1 MLCPSCHTENR
12 ANARFCKGCG
22 LPLNDK
28 QSALTNQA
36 LPEQPVAMS
45 AEVVPAQ
52 SADQTVPSDVSSP
65 QAGSTPVQGINGNS
79 SGEDISQAP
88 TQFLTPQRMHEYHK
102 HKWEQDLAREQQ
114 PTQATTQT
122 QAQEQHIADQP
133 TIHYIPPSSG
143 ALIQEQ
149 TTGQEQQPDIAD
161 FPTIATAPA
170 WAGNEP
176 VQTMPPVPEAGAID
190 SVTAQTPESL
200 VALPQHEANKTETP
214 EVSDVE
220 TNEPVKSTEQAASL
234 PEKQEEAALEQTPP
248 KPEDT
253 DSHTTG
259 TDLSRPTADT
269 GDFPVLEVGARVNE
283 RYEITQVISE
293 DEHEHTYQVTDH
305 QGYQR
310 CWNCASEENSEGDD
324 FCINCGAN
332 LLDAQYIM
340 HEYPANGAT
349 ESEASVLSGVI
360 INTFV
365 NQDRTYV
372 VEQPQATQIA
382 FPNGVHLLAA
392 SDSDA
397 GDTRRSE
404 PNEDSTLVLQF
415 ERIHESQSVPAGI
428 FVVADGMGGHDNGQ
442 VASRMTISQIAERFI
457 HEMLLPSLNAEN
469 SREPVPEN
477 DEERLISLLREAIE
491 DANTAL
497 CQVNQ
502 RDKTD
507 MGSTLTG
514 FMIVGDHAY
523 IFNVGD
529 SRTYMLRDGNLYQ
542 LTTDHS
548 LVGQLVAGG
557 LIEPDEVYTH
567 PQRNQIF
574 RSIGDKLNV
583 QIDIFKQQVHPGDIL
598 LSCCDGLWEMVRN
611 PQITDILSAAPDP
624 QNACAQLIEAANT
637 NGGEDNISAVVV
649 YVR

>member
-12 ANARFCKGCG
+12 DNARFCKVCG
-22 LPLNDK
+22 LPLKDE
-28 QSALTNQA
+28 QSAQA
-36 LPEQPVAMS
+36 LPEQQPAGTSDS
-45 AEVVPAQ
+45 AARSQPG
-52 SADQTVPSDVSSP
+52 SPSVPSEAASS
-65 QAGSTPVQGINGNS
+65 QAGSTPAQAINGNNS
-79 SGEDISQAP
+79 IEDISQAP
-88 TQFLTPQRMHEYHK
+88 TQLLTPQRMIEYHK
-102 HKWEQDLAREQQ
+102 HKWEQDLEREKQ
-114 PTQATTQT
+114 TSKASTQT
-122 QAQEQHIADQP
+122 RTQDIADQP
-133 TIHYIPPSSG
+133 TIQYM
-143 ALIQEQ
+143 Q
-149 TTGQEQQPDIAD
+149 GQEQATDQELHPDVSD
-161 FPTIATAPA
+161 LPTIAVPPVQED
-170 WAGNEP
+170 NEP
-176 VQTMPPVPEAGAID
+176 AQTTIPAPEADVA
-190 SVTAQTPESL
+190 SNATAQTPENITSR
-200 VALPQHEANKTETP
+200 PQDVTTNAATPELSNLEANQ
-214 EVSDVE
+214 
-220 TNEPVKSTEQAASL
+220 PVQPAELAASL
-234 PEKQEEAALEQTPP
+234 PGKQEEVAMEQIPPTPA
-248 KPEDT
+248 
-253 DSHTTG
+253 G
-259 TDLSRPTADT
+259 TDVSRLPT
-269 GDFPVLEVGARVNE
+269 GSSDFPVLAVGATVSG
-283 RYEITQVISE
+283 RYEITQVIGTE
-293 DEHEHTYQVTDH
+293 EHEHTYQVTDH

-324 FCINCGAN
+324 FCIDCGAN
-332 LLDAQYIM
+332 LHDAQYVM
-340 HEYPANGAT
+340 HEFPANAST
-349 ESEASVLSGVI
+349 ANEANVLSGVI
-360 INTFV
+360 VNTFMD
-365 NQDRTYV
+365 QDCTYV
-372 VEQPQATQIA
+372 IEQPQAAQIA
-382 FPNGVHLLAA
+382 FPSGVHLLAA

-415 ERIHESQSVPAGI
+415 QRIHESQSTPVGI

-442 VASRMTISQIAERFI
+442 VASRMTISQIADRFI
-457 HEMLLPSLNAEN
+457 HELLLPSLSAEN
-469 SREPVPEN
+469 SNKQTRES
-477 DEERLISLLREAIE
+477 DEEKVTSLLRGSIE

-497 CQVNQ
+497 CQTNQ

-514 FMIVGDHAY
+514 FMIVGDLAY

-557 LIEPDEVYTH
+557 MIEPDEVYTH

-611 PQITDILSAAPDP
+611 PQITDILNNSPDP

>member
-1 MLCPSCHTENR
+1 
-12 ANARFCKGCG
+12 
-22 LPLNDK
+22 
-28 QSALTNQA
+28 
-36 LPEQPVAMS
+36 
-45 AEVVPAQ
+45 
-52 SADQTVPSDVSSP
+52 
-65 QAGSTPVQGINGNS
+65 VQGINGNNTI
-79 SGEDISQAP
+79 EDISQAP
-88 TQFLTPQRMHEYHK
+88 TQFLTPQRMIEYQR
-102 HKWEQDLAREQQ
+102 HKWEQEREREKQTRKLYGQSQARDV
-114 PTQATTQT
+114 
-122 QAQEQHIADQP
+122 ADQP
-133 TIHYIPPSSG
+133 TIHYMPEQEPPDVSD
-143 ALIQEQ
+143 L
-149 TTGQEQQPDIAD
+149 
-161 FPTIATAPA
+161 PTIAVPPVQEDNEPAQPTTTAPEN
-170 WAGNEP
+170 AGNATARAPQNPATQPPDAASAAAITYQTADQESNQPAKPTEP
-176 VQTMPPVPEAGAID
+176 
-190 SVTAQTPESL
+190 
-200 VALPQHEANKTETP
+200 
-214 EVSDVE
+214 
-220 TNEPVKSTEQAASL
+220 AASL
-234 PEKQEEAALEQTPP
+234 PGKQEEVAMEQIPPTP
-248 KPEDT
+248 
-253 DSHTTG
+253 TG
-259 TDLSRPTADT
+259 TDVSHPPANTA
-269 GDFPVLEVGARVNE
+269 DFPVLDMGTIVSG
-283 RYEITQVISE
+283 RYEITQVISAE
-293 DEHEHTYQVTDH
+293 EHEHTYQVTDH

-310 CWNCASEENSEGDD
+310 CWNCGSAENSDGDD
-324 FCINCGAN
+324 FCIDCGAN
-332 LLDAQYIM
+332 LHDTQYIM
-340 HEYPANGAT
+340 HEYPANAT
-349 ESEASVLSGVI
+349 TGNEASVLAGMIV
-360 INTFV
+360 NTFMDQ
-365 NQDRTYV
+365 NRTYV
-372 VEQPQATQIA
+372 IEQPQASQIA

-397 GDTRRSE
+397 GDTRRGE

-415 ERIHESQSVPAGI
+415 QRIHESHAAPIGI

-457 HEMLLPSLNAEN
+457 HELMLPSLTAEN
-469 SREPVPEN
+469 SNEPILEG
-477 DEERLISLLREAIE
+477 DEEKITTLLRGAIE

-514 FMIVGDHAY
+514 FMIVDDLAY

-583 QIDIFKQQVHPGDIL
+583 QIDIFKQQIHPGDIL

-611 PQITDILSAAPDP
+611 PQITDILSNAPDP